1 MSEVWKNL
9 GELWGGA
16 SRAGRIIF
24 LCALVAMGALGGWS
38 LWWSSRSN
46 DQVLFSHLDPRDAA
60 AVVGQLKRMKV
71 PYRIGADGTTIL
83 VDSQRVRDVRLS
95 LLAQGVPSGGGVGF
109 EIFDNQDVGMTESL
123 EQIDYQRALQG
134 ELARTIMGDDRIR
147 SARVHLVLEGNEL
160 FSRDKSPPKAAVS
173 LVLKPGT
180 HLTAEQVFGI
190 QRLVAGAVRGL
201 DASRV
206 TITDQD
212 GILLTGDVDPDSAS
226 APAIGKLRMKQQT
239 DEYLTRKVSEVLE
252 RAFGPGQAI
261 VSVDATLDF
270 DESKRTEHDILPLH
284 GNDPDTEAG
293 AVVSKRESIYRQPGS
308 SAQTAVAASG
318 SASAPSPAGAGA
330 LTSTNEV
337 EYALSRSA
345 EQTVSTPGS
354 IRRISVGVI
363 VRQPLDADQLAR
375 VRQVVGMAIGF
386 DAARGDAI
394 TVQPLSSITVP
405 EPHETVSPPVIR
417 VLQPPPLQ
425 PAAKPLP
432 RPRGLTVLAAIA
444 GVMVL
449 LMVMILGLRGR
460 GRAKDPAGRLSSG
473 ERQELLV
480 EIQAWIEAEKGTAQ
494 GVIEA

>member
-1 MSEVWKNL
+1 MSEVGKNL
-9 GELWGGA
+9 RDLWGGA
-16 SRAGRIIF
+16 SRAGRIMF
-24 LCALVAMGALGGWS
+24 VCALVAMCALGGGS

-83 VDSQRVRDVRLS
+83 VDSQRVRDARLS

-173 LVLKPGT
+173 LVLKSGA

-308 SAQTAVAASG
+308 GQTAAAATG

-330 LTSTNEV
+330 LTSTSEV

-345 EQTVSTPGS
+345 EQTVSTPGT

-394 TVQPLSSITVP
+394 TVQPLSSITLP
-405 EPHETVSPPVIR
+405 KPHETASPPVIR
-417 VLQPPPLQ
+417 AFQPPPLQ

-432 RPRGLTVLAAIA
+432 RPRELTVLATIA

-449 LMVMILGLRGR
+449 LMVMFLGLRGR
-460 GRAKDPAGRLSSG
+460 QRAQDPAGRLSSG

-480 EIQAWIEAEKGTAQ
+480 EIQAWIAAEKSTAQ